1 MTLSPI
7 HDAHGEVSSIS
18 VMSRDIPEA
27 PWTTEHAGRT
37 SFAQGIRDH
46 HLGRGE
52 GVPGRVWETGRA
64 VWVEGVER
72 VAEPRMQAAAAA
84 ELRTAVGVPLLLAGE
99 VVGVVEFLSG
109 NLTARDP
116 DMLTMGEAIVARL
129 ADALARHRAQE
140 ALRAA
145 NQALEARVL
154 ERTSD
159 LEGVVAERERSVA
172 LLRDAVG
179 EGRLTLEEF
188 SERIGLAHAA
198 RTDKELANLVRDLPA
213 TTVAPEL
220 PAPVADEHRAF
231 CSHLIRSGPWS
242 VPRRSSWR
250 SIFGT
255 IDLDLRKARLAG
267 PETVFAV
274 YNLFGTVTVIV
285 PEGLEVV
292 VRGGGLFASQ
302 KIELSERPPIA
313 GGPSLTIE
321 TRGPGGTLRVRARP
335 TVKATMKQI
344 TRAIGH

>member
-1 MTLSPI
+1 MSDDRQSSRPPI
-7 HDAHGEVSSIS
+7 
-18 VMSRDIPEA
+18 
-27 PWTTEHAGRT
+27 
-37 SFAQGIRDH
+37 
-46 HLGRGE
+46 
-52 GVPGRVWETGRA
+52 
-64 VWVEGVER
+64 
-72 VAEPRMQAAAAA
+72 
-84 ELRTAVGVPLLLAGE
+84 LA
-99 VVGVVEFLSG
+99 
-109 NLTARDP
+109 
-116 DMLTMGEAIVARL
+116 
-129 ADALARHRAQE
+129 
-140 ALRAA
+140 
-145 NQALEARVL
+145 
-154 ERTSD
+154 SD
-159 LEGVVAERERSVA
+159 AERERSIT

-188 SERIGLAHAA
+188 TERVGLAHAA
-198 RTDKELANLVRDLPA
+198 RTDQELASLARDLPA
-213 TTVAPEL
+213 HAA
-220 PAPVADEHRAF
+220 APVSPVSPAVPAEEHRAF

-255 IDLDLRKARLAG
+255 IDLDLRQARLAG
-267 PETVFAV
+267 PETVFEV

-335 TVKATMKQI
+335 TVKATIKQI